1 MFVERLKKIYYMHFD
16 GFVLKS
22 RNIYMPYLIK
32 KLPVSNTELGKLKH
46 NFKAKYMKST
56 WR

>member
-1 MFVERLKKIYYMHFD
+1 MFVEILKKIYYMHFD

-32 KLPVSNTELGKLKH
+32 KLLVSDTELGKKH